1 VDRAVYRG
9 LLLFAGTV
17 LAIWAFALILLPFIV
32 PVAWALCI
40 FAVTVK
46 PYRWLAARTRRPR
59 ISALLLVLGTGC
71 MVLGPM
77 IYIATVFIDQA
88 GKVNFKPTVEKL
100 KAEAPELLASLDKAL
115 VYFERPDG
123 PAKAAVVPEGAAG
136 EAAEGAVAEEDAAT
150 KKAPIGSVEG
160 FVQRTQSSLPGLA
173 SSVLGWGTV
182 KGALGFLMTPFFFL
196 FGLVL
201 TLVTQF
207 FLYRESP
214 RLRRMFVEVSPLSE
228 DDTGEVLDTLR
239 GATVSA
245 VVGGLL
251 VAVMQGALGTLMFS
265 VAGIPSPVM
274 WGVVMA
280 AFSLLP
286 FGGTAFVWAPA
297 GLLLLLTGSP
307 GAGWFV
313 LIFGTVIV
321 AGSDNILRPVVLN
334 RLGGENVQIHPMLLF
349 FAILSGIG
357 IFGISGI
364 VFGPLLIALLTTMV
378 RIYRRHGASNH
389 ASDDATAGDATAGD
403 ATAGDATAGEAATP
417 A

>member
-46 PYRWLAARTRRPR
+46 PYRWLAARTRKPR
-59 ISALLLVLGTGC
+59 ISALILVLGTGC

-88 GKVNFKPTVEKL
+88 GRVNFKPTVEKL

-123 PAKAAVVPEGAAG
+123 PTKAAVVTEGAAG
-136 EAAEGAVAEEDAAT
+136 DAAEGAVAEEDAAEEDAAT

-265 VAGIPSPVM
+265 IAGIHSPVM

-297 GLLLLLTGSP
+297 GLILLVTGSP

-313 LIFGTVIV
+313 LIFGAVIV
-321 AGSDNILRPVVLN
+321 GSADNILRPVVLN
-334 RLGGENVQIHPMLLF
+334 RLGGEDVQIHPMLLF

-357 IFGISGI
+357 IFGLSGI

-378 RIYRRHGASNH
+378 RIYRRHGASNN
-389 ASDDATAGDATAGD
+389 ASEDETS
-403 ATAGDATAGEAATP
+403 GEAIRP

>member
-1 VDRAVYRG
+1 MDRAIYRG

-40 FAVTVK
+40 FAVTVR
-46 PYRWLAARTRRPR
+46 PYRWLAARTRKPR
-59 ISALLLVLGTGC
+59 LSALAMVLGTAC
-71 MVLGPM
+71 MVLGPL

-88 GKVNFKPTVEKL
+88 GKVDFEPTVEKL
-100 KAEAPELLASLDKAL
+100 KDEAPEVLAHLDKAL
-115 VYFERPDG
+115 VYFESPG
-123 PAKAAVVPEGAAG
+123 GVPKAAAASKDGEGEPAEPE
-136 EAAEGAVAEEDAAT
+136 
-150 KKAPIGSVEG
+150 APIGSVEG
-160 FVQRTQSSLPGLA
+160 FLQRAQASLPGLA
-173 SSVLGWGTV
+173 SAVFGWGTV

-214 RLRRMFVEVSPLSE
+214 RLRRMFVEVSPLGE

-251 VAVMQGALGTLMFS
+251 VAVVQGALGTLMFWI
-265 VAGIPSPVM
+265 AGIHSPVM

-297 GLLLLLTGSP
+297 GLVLLLTGSP
-307 GAGWFV
+307 AAGWFV
-313 LIFGTVIV
+313 LIFGAVIV
-321 AGSDNILRPVVLN
+321 GGADNILRPVVLN
-334 RLGGENVQIHPMLLF
+334 RLGGEDVQIHPMLLF
-349 FAILSGIG
+349 FAIVSGIG

-378 RIYRRHGASNH
+378 RIYRRHGASSNGP
-389 ASDDATAGDATAGD
+389 AT
-403 ATAGDATAGEAATP
+403 EAATP